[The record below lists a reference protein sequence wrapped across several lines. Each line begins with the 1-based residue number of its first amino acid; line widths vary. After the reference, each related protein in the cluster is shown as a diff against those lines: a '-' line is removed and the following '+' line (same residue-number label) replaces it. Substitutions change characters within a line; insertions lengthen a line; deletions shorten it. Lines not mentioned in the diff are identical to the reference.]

1 MMLIDFY
8 SRYPRWLFRTTDAK
22 RLALPGRNVCRNTIG
37 SEGQRVAERLMQR
50 QPIDVAHFRKERFH
64 TLFDEWQSLIRQ
76 HAIQVEYDA
85 WMDQRYVQGPASS
98 VTLKRGRV
106 VFDLVHGAV
115 YQVRGKDGSGRI
127 FRVQLADDFPYVS
140 FRDPASGAD
149 YPWVGLP
156 AVFTQAELMTLRR
169 MY

>member
-22 RLALPGRNVCRNTIG
+22 RPAFRGRNACRNTIRTD
-37 SEGQRVAERLMQR
+37 GQRVAERLMQR
-50 QPIDVAHFRKERFH
+50 QPIDVAHFHKERFH
-64 TLFDEWQSLIRQ
+64 ELFDEWQSQ
-76 HAIQVEYDA
+76 QAVQVEYDA
-85 WMDQRYVQGPASS
+85 WMDQRYVQGPAPS

-115 YQVRGKDGSGRI
+115 YEVRGKDGSGRI
-127 FRVQLADDFPYVS
+127 FRVQLANDFPYVS
-140 FRDPASGAD
+140 FRDPASGVD

-156 AVFTQAELMTLRR
+156 DVFTQAELMTLRR